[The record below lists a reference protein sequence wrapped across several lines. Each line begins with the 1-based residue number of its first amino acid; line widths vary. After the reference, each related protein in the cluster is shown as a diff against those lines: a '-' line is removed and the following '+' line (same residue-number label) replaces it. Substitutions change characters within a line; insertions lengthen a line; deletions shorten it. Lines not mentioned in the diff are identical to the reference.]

1 MTGDVDLF
9 GDPIPE
15 PGIPL
20 TLAAKPPTSQPDRN
34 TSYGRRL
41 TEAQR
46 ALAMQGINPLTGR
59 RGPEGATCGTC
70 THRVIYTNNR
80 KQYPKCDIGP
90 VSHGPKTDVRAYWPA
105 CPNYDPKGDQP

>member
-1 MTGDVDLF
+1 MIGQ
-9 GDPIPE
+9 
-15 PGIPL
+15 
-20 TLAAKPPTSQPDRN
+20 PTARV
-34 TSYGRRL
+34 RRL
-41 TEAQR
+41 RKTERTIDASR
-46 ALAMQGINPLTGR
+46 WLEGINPLTGR